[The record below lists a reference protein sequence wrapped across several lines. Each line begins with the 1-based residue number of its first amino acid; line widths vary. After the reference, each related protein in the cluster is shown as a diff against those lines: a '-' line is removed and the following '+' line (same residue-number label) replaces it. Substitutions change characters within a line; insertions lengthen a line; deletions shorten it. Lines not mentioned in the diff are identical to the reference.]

1 MFDLGRQGFPR
12 VVMMKVLKQK
22 IWWLAIV
29 SAGASQ
35 HGEVGAS
42 AVAVIAAILLKTIAH
57 AIWLTLPQ
65 LWRKWLR
72 DELASSRTR
81 IQTDERTA
89 ALWRPAASPK
99 TVRVRTKPANSQEHY
114 HAYS

>member
-1 MFDLGRQGFPR
+1 
-12 VVMMKVLKQK
+12 MMNVLKQK
-22 IWWLAIV
+22 IWWLATV

-42 AVAVIAAILLKTIAH
+42 AVAVIAAILLKAIAL
-57 AIWLTLPQ
+57 AVWLSLPQ

-81 IQTDERTA
+81 IQTDVRTA

-99 TVRVRTKPANSQEHY
+99 TVALGTRPANSQEHH

>member
-1 MFDLGRQGFPR
+1 
-12 VVMMKVLKQK
+12 MMKVLKQK

-42 AVAVIAAILLKTIAH
+42 AVAVIAVILLKTIAH
-57 AIWLTLPQ
+57 AIWLSLPQ
-65 LWRKWLR
+65 PWRKWLR
-72 DELASSRTR
+72 DELASSRAKL
-81 IQTDERTA
+81 QTDMRSAT
-89 ALWRPAASPK
+89 LWRPWAVPK
-99 TVRVRTKPANSQEHY
+99 TVALGTRPANSQEHH